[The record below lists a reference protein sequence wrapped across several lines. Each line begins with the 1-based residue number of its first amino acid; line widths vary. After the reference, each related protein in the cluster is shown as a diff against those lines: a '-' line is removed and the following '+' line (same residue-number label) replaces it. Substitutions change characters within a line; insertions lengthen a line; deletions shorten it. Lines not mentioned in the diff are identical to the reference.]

1 MRLRKLALD
10 CGEDEM
16 NGKKTIFEN
25 RMREH
30 DKFEND
36 IMDMMRPYTT
46 RKHLPDRFI
55 SFGDTLYAWDA
66 KTSIFVED
74 SSHDEYFRVQ
84 NENGIKVFIVYFD
97 KKKNAVFAEW
107 IDGLTWHGP
116 FPPSPNST
124 CNDPYY
130 RIEGGRTLDEFMQ
143 CAKG

>member
-1 MRLRKLALD
+1 MPD
-10 CGEDEM
+10 YGEDEM
-16 NGKKTIFEN
+16 NDKKTIFEN

-36 IMDMMRPYTT
+36 IMDMMRPFTT

-55 SFGDTLYAWDA
+55 SFGGKLYAWDA
-66 KTSIFVED
+66 KTTIFVED

-97 KKKNAVFAEW
+97 KKKNTVFAEW
-107 IDGLTWHGP
+107 IDKLTWHGP
-116 FPPSPNST
+116 FPPSKNST

-130 RIEGGRTLDEFMQ
+130 RIEGGRTIEQFLD